1 MMQIKALQIVILIF
15 SMKIFAY
22 GFNKASFIESQGMKL
37 ASNVI
42 EIIFVSNKIKCA
54 HACKNNPI
62 CTSVN
67 YKPVVN
73 GIECE
78 LNSESHNKT
87 VDLIE
92 DENSTFLC
100 K

>member
-1 MMQIKALQIVILIF
+1 MYAKGLAIIVLIVL
-15 SMKIFAY
+15 KCVLVH
-22 GFNKASFIESQGMKL
+22 GFNKASFVETPGKRL

-42 EIIFVSNKIKCA
+42 DTIFVANKIKCA
-54 HACKNNPI
+54 RACKNKPG

-67 YKPVVN
+67 YKPVGN

-78 LNSESHNKT
+78 LNSESDDRT
-87 VDLIE
+87 ADLIE
-92 DENSTFLC
+92 DESNTFLC